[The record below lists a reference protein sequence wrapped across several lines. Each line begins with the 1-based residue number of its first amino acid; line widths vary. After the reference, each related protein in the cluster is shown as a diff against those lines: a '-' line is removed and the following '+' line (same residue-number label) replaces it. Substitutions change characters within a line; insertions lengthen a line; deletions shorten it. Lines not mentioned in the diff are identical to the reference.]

1 MAIGALDLRFSGNIG
16 SIDDFIGLT
25 QNGKSVFVRLVGEN
39 VQLRNDVEKMDGIGG
54 YYIRLSSLPQFS
66 SGDDTNYY
74 VKAGEDLSAVSI
86 RISQTDRVLQAK
98 LGEALREALRVFRLA
113 KGSNE
118 SVEKNFKAKLLFR
131 LDKVFEGVPLGGGVK
146 LVCTDVTK
154 LQEYLFFYVAA
165 ILGVNV
171 LLLQTQSDI
180 DASAE
185 SLRISR
191 KVVIGPFG
199 STKIPE
205 FTPQIAKRSQRPSP
219 VQQSPI
225 RQNPAPVQRA
235 PIRQNPAPVQQSPIR
250 QNPAPVQRA
259 PIRQNPAP
267 VQRSPIRQN
276 PAPVQQSPIRQNP
289 APVQRA
295 PIRQNPAPVQQSPI
309 RQNPAPVQPSP
320 IRQSPPPV
328 QQRNTPAVSARAANM
343 PPVIQRPQNTPI
355 SPIQRPQNIPYTPIQ
370 RPQNIEY
377 TPITGNYAPRDE
389 LSYEELAQL
398 ASSVVQ
404 ILVIKSKSD
413 ISRDGRMKVCA
424 SGSGVMIGASGY
436 IITNCHVVTS
446 GKIYAVRIENDDN
459 VYFTDRIIKYH
470 DKNDLAILKIDRHL
484 SPLAI
489 YDGRRPLVRG
499 QKVVAIGSPM
509 GMFNSVSDGIISGF
523 RNMDDTNMIQF
534 TAPISSGSSGGAV
547 LNMYGEIIGI
557 STMGIAPDEGVAQ
570 NLNLA
575 VSYETLR
582 SFCGNLIASS

>member
-1 MAIGALDLRFSGNIG
+1 MYFTQFFFISPVTGHLAVIFMAIGALDLRFSGNIG

-219 VQQSPI
+219 VQQL
-225 RQNPAPVQRA
+225 

-250 QNPAPVQRA
+250 QNPT
-259 PIRQNPAP
+259 
-267 VQRSPIRQN
+267 
-276 PAPVQQSPIRQNP
+276 PVQQSPIRQNP
-289 APVQRA
+289 APVQQA
-295 PIRQNPAPVQQSPI
+295 PI